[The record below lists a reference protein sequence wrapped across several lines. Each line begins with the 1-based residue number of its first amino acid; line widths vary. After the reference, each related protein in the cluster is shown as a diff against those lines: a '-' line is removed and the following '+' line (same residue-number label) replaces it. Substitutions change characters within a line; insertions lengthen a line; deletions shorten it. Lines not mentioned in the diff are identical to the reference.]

1 MNKHKLQWHPAFFAG
16 LQIELKDEA
25 DNLIFEN
32 EHQLGTKPKEIDIL
46 VIKKQ
51 KDIPIKKNIG
61 RIFRKHNIIEYKSPT
76 DYISI
81 NAFYKGCAYALFYK
95 SDTVKQNEIN
105 ISDITLT
112 FVSVKYPDMLM
123 KHLTEDL
130 NLKIKETNNGIYYI
144 NKAEIIFPIQII
156 VTSKLNSDENLWIK
170 SLTNNLTSEYDVKK
184 LINEYEDNQSNK
196 LYESVMDIIIKAN
209 KLEDCDMSVVLDNWL
224 ESLKTKAINE
234 GLNKGIMEGRL
245 EGRLEGI
252 EIFII
257 DALEDGK
264 TEEIIISKL
273 MRHYKLSENEAKEY
287 FDKYALVSK

>member
-1 MNKHKLQWHPAFFAG
+1 M
-16 LQIELKDEA
+16 
-25 DNLIFEN
+25 
-32 EHQLGTKPKEIDIL
+32 
-46 VIKKQ
+46 
-51 KDIPIKKNIG
+51 
-61 RIFRKHNIIEYKSPT
+61 
-76 DYISI
+76 
-81 NAFYKGCAYALFYK
+81 FYK

-156 VTSKLNSDENLWIK
+156 LTSKLNSDENLWIK

-184 LINEYEDNQSNK
+184 LINEYEDNQSNN

-245 EGRLEGI
+245 EGI

-264 TEEIIISKL
+264 SEEIIISKL

>member
-1 MNKHKLQWHPAFFAG
+1 MAKQKLQWHPAFYAG

-123 KHLTEDL
+123 KHLTKEL
-130 NLKIKETNNGIYYI
+130 NFKIEKANNGIYYI

-170 SLTNNLTSEYDVKK
+170 SLTNTLTNEYDVKK

-234 GLNKGIMEGRL
+234 GLNKGIT

-273 MRHYKLSENEAKEY
+273 MRHYKLSKDEAKEY
-287 FDKYALVSK
+287 FDKYAFVSK